1 MALGRFVLALLV
13 AIHWILPFTPAN
25 QHEETRIIVA
35 SLILGAA
42 FVALLVRSYRNPTA
56 SFSIATGLL
65 ALVVTVSAITAASP
79 IREGAVVKVVFLGS
93 LAWAVERS
101 RRRAG

>member
-1 MALGRFVLALLV
+1 MALGRLVLGLLV

-25 QHEETRIIVA
+25 QHEEMRIIVA

-42 FVALLVRSYRNPTA
+42 FLALLVRSYKHPTA

-65 ALVVTVSAITAASP
+65 ALVVSVSAITAASP
-79 IREGAVVKVVFLGS
+79 ILEGALVKLVFLGS
-93 LAWAVERS
+93 LAWAVGRS
-101 RRRAG
+101 RRRVG